1 MTMQVTDEMKDVL
14 AEETTSG
21 NPVVAMTRRI
31 LLAGVGAVALAQEE
45 VEAFVSRLVEKGEI
59 AERDG
64 RRLVNDIVDRRKSQ
78 VENVQ
83 DDIETRL
90 EGQIEKVITRM
101 NIPTKSDINELSQK
115 IALLTE
121 KVEDLKKASK

>member
-1 MTMQVTDEMKDVL
+1 MTMHVTDEMNDVL
-14 AEETTSG
+14 TDETTSG
-21 NPVVAMTRRI
+21 NPIVAMTRRI

-64 RRLVNDIVDRRKSQ
+64 RRLVNDIVDRRKTQ
-78 VENVQ
+78 VEDVQ
-83 DDIETRL
+83 DGLESRL

-121 KVEDLKKASK
+121 KVEDLKKANK